1 MSAPPLRIGL
11 VGCGRLAELG
21 YVPAF
26 SRAEEVVLAAVADPV
41 AGRRDRIAGMAAA
54 RGVRPTSHAEAGELL
69 AASDVEALVIASPPV
84 EHLRQAQL
92 AAGAGLPTLVEKPPA
107 LAGAGAEQLAALR
120 PAPWI
125 GFNRRFQHGA
135 GMLARLPADGALE
148 LELQLDYRR
157 RSWRPLTVDEDVL
170 TDIGPHLVDLAL
182 VLSRADGARV
192 TTARIS
198 RARAELELETSRGR
212 ARIRCSN
219 DRPHR
224 ERVSARGEGGRRLA
238 TISTGGPV
246 AALTSRLPGRAH
258 PLVESLCDQ
267 LAAFARAV
275 RGGSP
280 GLLASAEDG
289 ARVMRLIDDART
301 MGQARPAT

>member
-54 RGVRPTSHAEAGELL
+54 RGVRPTSHAGAGELL

-125 GFNRRFQHGA
+125 GFNRRFQHGGGHA
-135 GMLARLPADGALE
+135 RAAARRRRARARAPARLPAPILAAAD
-148 LELQLDYRR
+148 RR
-157 RSWRPLTVDEDVL
+157 RGRAHRHRARTSSTWRWC
-170 TDIGPHLVDLAL
+170 
-182 VLSRADGARV
+182 
-192 TTARIS
+192 S
-198 RARAELELETSRGR
+198 RARTAPR
-212 ARIRCSN
+212 
-219 DRPHR
+219 
-224 ERVSARGEGGRRLA
+224 
-238 TISTGGPV
+238 
-246 AALTSRLPGRAH
+246 
-258 PLVESLCDQ
+258 
-267 LAAFARAV
+267 
-275 RGGSP
+275 
-280 GLLASAEDG
+280 
-289 ARVMRLIDDART
+289 
-301 MGQARPAT
+301 